1 MRAERWATSL
11 HLRLLAMTLLGVA
24 LALLLAG
31 VVLSSLFHDALL
43 RQFQQGLEQQLDQVT
58 ARVSF
63 DAQGQPQLD
72 DTSLSD
78 PRWQR
83 PYSGLYWQING
94 AEQAVLLRSRSLW
107 DTSLANPPDVLA
119 DGALHVHSGLGPQG
133 VPLLVLE
140 RLVRPEAMPEQRWR
154 LLVAGDTQAVDAA
167 VTRLKG
173 MLALALGVLLVLLL
187 LAGWAQV
194 ALGLA
199 PLRTLQRA
207 MADLQDGREKKI
219 RGPVP
224 LEVQPLVDGF
234 NAVLAR
240 NAQVIERARQQ
251 TGNLAH
257 AIKTPLA
264 VLAQAAEAVP
274 QRHPATTPERTSETA
289 LSRLVI
295 EQVALARRQVD
306 WHLARARAA
315 GAFAV
320 PGHRVVVEPVV
331 RGLMRV
337 MDKVH
342 AGRALQLRCGP
353 VRADIAFAG
362 EEQDLQEMLGNLLDN
377 ACKWAR
383 QVVQVEVVL
392 VTIDAAAMLQITV
405 QDDGPGIAQE
415 QRDAVL
421 ARGVRIDESVPG
433 SGLGLAIVGDL
444 VRLYAGSLTLDSPTG
459 GGLRARIRLPAAS

>member
-1 MRAERWATSL
+1 
-11 HLRLLAMTLLGVA
+11 
-24 LALLLAG
+24 
-31 VVLSSLFHDALL
+31 
-43 RQFQQGLEQQLDQVT
+43 
-58 ARVSF
+58 
-63 DAQGQPQLD
+63 
-72 DTSLSD
+72 
-78 PRWQR
+78 
-83 PYSGLYWQING
+83 
-94 AEQAVLLRSRSLW
+94 
-107 DTSLANPPDVLA
+107 
-119 DGALHVHSGLGPQG
+119 
-133 VPLLVLE
+133 
-140 RLVRPEAMPEQRWR
+140 
-154 LLVAGDTQAVDAA
+154 
-167 VTRLKG
+167 
-173 MLALALGVLLVLLL
+173 
-187 LAGWAQV
+187 
-194 ALGLA
+194 
-199 PLRTLQRA
+199 

-405 QDDGPGIAQE
+405 QDCRRRVECAAGAGDAAWAVRPLPGDRHWESRAFVRQE
-415 QRDAVL
+415 EMPLSDWASDASP
-421 ARGVRIDESVPG
+421 ENG
-433 SGLGLAIVGDL
+433 SA
-444 VRLYAGSLTLDSPTG
+444 
-459 GGLRARIRLPAAS
+459 

>member
-1 MRAERWATSL
+1 M
-11 HLRLLAMTLLGVA
+11 
-24 LALLLAG
+24 
-31 VVLSSLFHDALL
+31 
-43 RQFQQGLEQQLDQVT
+43 
-58 ARVSF
+58 
-63 DAQGQPQLD
+63 
-72 DTSLSD
+72 
-78 PRWQR
+78 
-83 PYSGLYWQING
+83 
-94 AEQAVLLRSRSLW
+94 
-107 DTSLANPPDVLA
+107 
-119 DGALHVHSGLGPQG
+119 
-133 VPLLVLE
+133 
-140 RLVRPEAMPEQRWR
+140 
-154 LLVAGDTQAVDAA
+154 
-167 VTRLKG
+167 
-173 MLALALGVLLVLLL
+173 
-187 LAGWAQV
+187 
-194 ALGLA
+194 
-199 PLRTLQRA
+199 
-207 MADLQDGREKKI
+207 
-219 RGPVP
+219 
-224 LEVQPLVDGF
+224 
-234 NAVLAR
+234 
-240 NAQVIERARQQ
+240 
-251 TGNLAH
+251 
-257 AIKTPLA
+257 
-264 VLAQAAEAVP
+264 
-274 QRHPATTPERTSETA
+274 
-289 LSRLVI
+289 I

-306 WHLARARAA
+306 WHLARASAA

-342 AGRALQLRCGP
+342 AGRAMQLRCGH

-433 SGLGLAIVGDL
+433 SGLGLAIVGDM